1 MVNQHL
7 ENNTLCSL
15 LSLTIHSV
23 VLFVAAFAQDG
34 GGAVVEDG
42 GGLNGRQA
50 GWRDGGPTGQRGG
63 FGWTGVC
70 FCRWVEEKKRCF
82 RCNKTC
88 LVGKTFIKDE
98 SQWYKYLHFHA
109 HVRKYLPY
117 DSANRRTHM
126 TFDLFSVLCYPLRW
140 AQSYSFLELCVFVL
154 RGQ

>member
-50 GWRDGGPTGQRGG
+50 G
-63 FGWTGVC
+63 
-70 FCRWVEEKKRCF
+70 
-82 RCNKTC
+82 
-88 LVGKTFIKDE
+88 
-98 SQWYKYLHFHA
+98 
-109 HVRKYLPY
+109 
-117 DSANRRTHM
+117 
-126 TFDLFSVLCYPLRW
+126 
-140 AQSYSFLELCVFVL
+140 
-154 RGQ
+154 